1 MGFRVERRLGRHF
14 LVFLMLAGCSQ
25 VETAAPPPPE
35 YSIPPESPKQPK
47 KTPASVSPKTLVG
60 KSEQQLIAFLGQPGS
75 VREEPPAMVWQ
86 YVGRACKV
94 DIFFYFDIKSQDF
107 RSLAYKFYKDSG
119 STQKDSE
126 CLGLLQ
132 TNAASIQ
139 KKN

>member
-35 YSIPPESPKQPK
+35 YSIPPESLKQPK

>member
-47 KTPASVSPKTLVG
+47 KTPASVSPKALVG
-60 KSEQQLIAFLGQPGS
+60 KSEQQVVAFLGQPGS

>member
-1 MGFRVERRLGRHF
+1 MGFRVGRVLGRHI
-14 LVFLMLAGCSQ
+14 LVFLVLAGCSQ
-25 VETAAPPPPE
+25 LETAAPPPPE
-35 YSIPPESPKQPK
+35 YKIPPESPKPAK
-47 KTPASVSPKTLVG
+47 KTLVSVSPKTLVG
-60 KSEQQLIAFLGQPGS
+60 KSEQQLVSFLGQPGS

-86 YVGRACKV
+86 YVGWACKV

-132 TNAASIQ
+132 TNAASTR

>member
-1 MGFRVERRLGRHF
+1 MGFRVVKLLGRHF
-14 LVFLMLAGCSQ
+14 LVILLLAGCSQ
-25 VETAAPPPPE
+25 FQTAAPPPPE
-35 YSIPPESPKQPK
+35 YNVPPETVKPPK
-47 KTPASVSPKTLVG
+47 KAMAPVPPNFLVG
-60 KSEQQLIAFLGQPGS
+60 KSEQQLVAFLGQPVS

-94 DIFFYFDIKSQDF
+94 DVFFYFEIKSQDF

-126 CLGLLQ
+126 CLGLIQ
-132 TNAASIQ
+132 MNAAATQ

>member
-1 MGFRVERRLGRHF
+1 MGFRVERLLGRHI
-14 LVFLMLAGCSQ
+14 LVFLILAGCSQ
-25 VETAAPPPPE
+25 IETAARPPPE
-35 YSIPPESPKQPK
+35 YSIPQEPPKPTK
-47 KTPASVSPKTLVG
+47 KTPAIVSPKTLVG
-60 KSEQQLIAFLGQPGS
+60 KSEQQLVAFLGQPSS

-119 STQKDSE
+119 STQKDAE
-126 CLGLLQ
+126 CLGRLQ
-132 TNAASIQ
+132 ANAASTQ

>member
-1 MGFRVERRLGRHF
+1 MGFRVERLLGRHI

-25 VETAAPPPPE
+25 FETAAPPPPE
-35 YSIPPESPKQPK
+35 YSIPPESPQPPK

-60 KSEQQLIAFLGQPGS
+60 KSEQQLVAFLGQPAS
-75 VREEPPAMVWQ
+75 VREEPPALVWQ
-86 YVGRACKV
+86 YVGRACQV

-119 STQKDSE
+119 STQRDAE
-126 CLGLLQ
+126 CLGFLQ
-132 TNAASIQ
+132 ANAASTQ